1 LWLTRHGN
9 LSSNLTAVASAI
21 WPIFST
27 RRGFYGIGGATRFG
41 PAVGRAGHQPGE
53 RGGLEPTAVDLG
65 TARVK
70 NHVGGPGKDHL
81 SGGPARNTYN
91 GGLGDDFGGVNRAI
105 CQTFA

>member
-1 LWLTRHGN
+1 
-9 LSSNLTAVASAI
+9 
-21 WPIFST
+21 
-27 RRGFYGIGGATRFG
+27 
-41 PAVGRAGHQPGE
+41 VGRAGHQPGE

-70 NHVGGPGKDHL
+70 NHVGGPGKDHH

-105 CQTFA
+105 CQIFA

>member
-1 LWLTRHGN
+1 VL
-9 LSSNLTAVASAI
+9 
-21 WPIFST
+21 
-27 RRGFYGIGGATRFG
+27 G
-41 PAVGRAGHQPGE
+41 PTV
-53 RGGLEPTAVDLG
+53 VDLG

-70 NHVGGPGKDHL
+70 DHVGGPGKDHL